1 MKSVVDIFKNL
12 KFPKIGLRSRLRS
25 PKGAA
30 PRPGPRKWK
39 ARAII
44 LWAAGLAAA
53 SALFFLTQY
62 LTACMRTFPL
72 PGIALPSCPG
82 ESLAGLNTSGLG
94 NESAAV
100 VAPPTP
106 EPPLP
111 EVEYPKWDGG
121 SRVNIVFFGLRGA
134 DPTQEGCP
142 LCTDTI
148 IVFTVDPVS
157 RTAGMISVPRDMY
170 VSIPNCSGCQGTNAG
185 SARINMAWTFGDGLK
200 MPGGGPGEAMRAV
213 SYLLGVPLQY
223 YVQVDFDTFVQMIV
237 LIDGVDI
244 YNDENLVLDRVGSGN
259 DKVKL
264 TCCGMRH
271 LTGKMALAY
280 ARGRHTADGDVDRSR
295 RQQKLILA
303 IRNKVLEP
311 AHFPQLMTEAPQLYN
326 AFQAGIRTNIP
337 LEDAVKLAALMREVP
352 LDKIHQGVIDNHM
365 VNFANVT
372 LGSQNAAVLLP
383 IPDKIRELRDQIFT
397 VGGPTSPIAQGDPK
411 ALMQADGAR
420 VEVTNNTYTASLDQR
435 TGNFLLSQG
444 MQVTALGAPT
454 GVSDSTVVVVYSPK
468 LYTLR
473 YLIQPLGMISTSG
486 QIVFKPDPSS
496 AVDLEIRLGNDWAGK
511 LPAGY

>member
-1 MKSVVDIFKNL
+1 MRRVLDFFKNL
-12 KFPKIGLRSRLRS
+12 KFPNLALRSRIRF
-25 PKGAA
+25 PKVAA
-30 PRPGPRKWK
+30 PRLGPRKWTT
-39 ARAII
+39 RAII
-44 LWAAGLAAA
+44 PWIAALAAA
-53 SALFFLTQY
+53 IGLFFLAQY

-72 PGIALPSCPG
+72 PGIALPNCPG
-82 ESLAGLNTSGLG
+82 ASLAALDTSGLG
-94 NESAAV
+94 KEGATLA
-100 VAPPTP
+100 APPTP
-106 EPPLP
+106 APPLP

-121 SRVNIVFFGLRGA
+121 SRVNVVFFGLRGA

-148 IVFTVDPVS
+148 IVATVDPVS
-157 RTAGMISVPRDMY
+157 KTAGMISVPRDMY
-170 VSIPNCSGCQGTNAG
+170 VSIPDCSGCTGTNSG

-213 SYLLGVPLQY
+213 SHLLGVPLQY

-303 IRNKVLEP
+303 IRDKVLDP
-311 AHFPQLMTEAPQLYN
+311 VHFPQLMAEAPQLYN

-337 LEDAVKLAALMREVP
+337 LEDALKLAALMREVP
-352 LDKIHQGVIDNHM
+352 PDQIHQGVIDNHM

-372 LGSQNAAVLLP
+372 LGGQNAAVLLP

-397 VGGPTSPIAQGDPK
+397 VGGPTSPVAQGDPK

-444 MQVTALGAPT
+444 MQVTALGAST
-454 GVSDSTVVVVYSPK
+454 GLSDSTVVVVYSPK

-496 AVDLEIRLGNDWAGK
+496 AVDIEIRLGNDWAGK